1 MLFIVCCGVG
11 NECLSA
17 LCIGSGNYRVCV
29 CVSVDDH
36 LLYWREWSTG
46 ACRCAGERSTRD
58 QPLALLRV
66 TTRYKNVLWHH
77 LAHNILGDGLN
88 TLFQRWRCSTTND
101 YWFACTAHF
110 FALFVF
116 FFIWSRLLNIM
127 RLRLDIVK
135 NPIVL
140 IFVLWIKSHS
150 TQYTVGWLCS
160 CFFIFIAQTKWSEIL
175 KSFVRERL
183 THLIASNCSVV
194 IFSVLMRLKNW
205 FR

>member
-29 CVSVDDH
+29 CVCGRPFIILAWMVDRCVPMRRWAINARPTACAFTCNDAIQKRFMTPFSTQYSGRRIKH
-36 LLYWREWSTG
+36 VIPAVAMFDDKWLLI
-46 ACRCAGERSTRD
+46 C
-58 QPLALLRV
+58 V
-66 TTRYKNVLWHH
+66 H
-77 LAHNILGDGLN
+77 
-88 TLFQRWRCSTTND
+88 
-101 YWFACTAHF
+101 CTF
-110 FALFVF
+110 FCFVCFF

-127 RLRLDIVK
+127 RRRLDIVK

-150 TQYTVGWLCS
+150 TQYTVGWLCLR
-160 CFFIFIAQTKWSEIL
+160 FFIFIAQTKWSEIL